1 MKKTGMLYNGK
12 KNKSYISYAAVP
24 IIFVLVQ
31 MFYHIGLLN
40 SYWYQIIQLA
50 CINGIVA
57 MSLNLVNGITGQFSL
72 GQAGFM
78 SVGAYTSAM
87 LTKLVFAA
95 AMENPA
101 ASYLLFFAALVIG
114 ASAAALI
121 GFLIGIPSLRLRGD
135 YLAIITLGFSEIIRV
150 LWRVFP
156 YSGKAKGLNGIQKL
170 STFPIIFVAVI
181 LVMIILRNFTK
192 SRYGRGCIAI
202 RENELA
208 AETMGINTTKAK
220 IKSFVFS
227 AFIAGI
233 GGGLYAHLMMFI
245 NPEMFNQT
253 KSTDMLLYLYA
264 GGVGS
269 YSSALLGALIF
280 TVLPEFLRFMGE
292 WRLVIYAL
300 ILIVIMLT
308 RPKGIFGKHEF
319 GFMRFGER
327 ESIYQKAD
335 NGGLLSAV
343 LGRIRARRTAREG
356 TKQKS

>member
-1 MKKTGMLYNGK
+1 MGKEKAMQLKKEKSYFSYIMIPVLFAAVIVLNKTG
-12 KNKSYISYAAVP
+12 I
-24 IIFVLVQ
+24 
-31 MFYHIGLLN
+31 LN
-40 SYWYQIIQLA
+40 PYWYQILQLA

-57 MSLNLVNGITGQFSL
+57 MSLNLVNGKTGQFSL

-78 SVGAYTSAM
+78 SLGAYTSAM
-87 LTKLVFAA
+87 LTKLVFAS
-95 AMENPA
+95 AMNNVVSTYA
-101 ASYLLFFAALVIG
+101 LYVVALVAGMIV
-114 ASAAALI
+114 AAFI
-121 GFLIGIPSLRLRGD
+121 GFLIGIPSLRLKGD

-156 YSGKAKGLNGIQKL
+156 FSGKAKGLNGIQKL
-170 STFPIIFVAVI
+170 SNFPIIFVVLI
-181 LVMIILRNFTK
+181 IVMILLRNFTN
-192 SRYGRGCIAI
+192 SRYGRGCVAI

-208 AETMGINTTKAK
+208 AETMGIDTTKAK

-227 AFIAGI
+227 AAIAGL

-245 NPEMFNQT
+245 NPEMFSQV

-280 TVLPEFLRFMGE
+280 TALPEFLRFMGE
-292 WRLVIYAL
+292 WRLVLYAL
-300 ILIVIMLT
+300 ILIVIMLN

-319 GFMRFGER
+319 GFMRFGEK

-335 NGGLLSAV
+335 NGGLISGLAAKLTRKEKV
-343 LGRIRARRTAREG
+343 KRVD
-356 TKQKS
+356 

>member
-1 MKKTGMLYNGK
+1 MKKE
-12 KNKSYISYAAVP
+12 KSYISYLAIP
-24 IIFVLVQ
+24 ILFVL
-31 MFYHIGLLN
+31 IILLAKVEIIN
-40 SYWYQIIQLA
+40 PYWYQIIQLS

-57 MSLNLVNGITGQFSL
+57 MSLNLVNGMTGQFSL

-78 SVGAYTSAM
+78 SLGAYTSAM
-87 LTKLVFAA
+87 LTKLVFQPF
-95 AMENPA
+95 MTNTVLV
-101 ASYLLFFAALVIG
+101 YVFYILALVAG
-114 ASAAALI
+114 MVVAAFI
-121 GFLIGIPSLRLRGD
+121 GFLIGIPSLRLKGD

-156 YSGKAKGLNGIQKL
+156 FSGKAKGLNGIQRL
-170 STFPIIFVAVI
+170 SNFPIIFVSVI
-181 LVMIILRNFTK
+181 LVMILLRNFTH
-192 SRYGRGCIAI
+192 SRYGRGCVAI

-227 AFIAGI
+227 AAIAGL

-245 NPEMFNQT
+245 NPEMFSQT
-253 KSTDMLLYLYA
+253 KSTDMLLYVYA

-269 YSSALLGALIF
+269 YSSSLLGALLF
-280 TVLPEFLRFMGE
+280 TMLPEFLRFMGE

-300 ILIVIMLT
+300 ILIVIMLN

-319 GFMRFGER
+319 GFMRYGQK

-335 NGGLLSAV
+335 NGGLISAV
-343 LGRIRARRTAREG
+343 AGKLRKRKEAN
-356 TKQKS
+356 

>member
-1 MKKTGMLYNGK
+1 MKKE
-12 KNKSYISYAAVP
+12 KSYISYLAIPVLFVAVILLAKVE
-24 IIFVLVQ
+24 II
-31 MFYHIGLLN
+31 N
-40 SYWYQIIQLA
+40 AYWYQIIQLS

-57 MSLNLVNGITGQFSL
+57 MSLNLVNGMTGQFSL

-78 SVGAYTSAM
+78 SLGAYTSAM
-87 LTKLVFAA
+87 LTKLMFRPLMTSP
-95 AMENPA
+95 AM
-101 ASYLLFFAALVIG
+101 SYLFYVIALIAGMIVAAF
-114 ASAAALI
+114 I
-121 GFLIGIPSLRLRGD
+121 GFLIGIPSLRLKGD

-156 YSGKAKGLNGIQKL
+156 FSGKAKGLNGIQKL
-170 STFPIIFVAVI
+170 SNFPIIFIVVV
-181 LVMIILRNFTK
+181 LVMFLLRNFTN

-227 AFIAGI
+227 AAIAGL

-245 NPEMFNQT
+245 NPEMFSQT
-253 KSTDMLLYLYA
+253 KSTDMLLYVYA

-300 ILIVIMLT
+300 ILIVIMLN

-319 GFMRFGER
+319 GFMRYGKK

-335 NGGLLSAV
+335 NGGLISVLS
-343 LGRIRARRTAREG
+343 GRLNKRKGA
-356 TKQKS
+356 K

>member
-1 MKKTGMLYNGK
+1 MGMKKE
-12 KNKSYISYAAVP
+12 KSYVSYIMVPVLFAAVL
-24 IIFVLVQ
+24 ILNK
-31 MFYHIGLLN
+31 IGILN
-40 SYWYQIIQLA
+40 PYWYQILQLA

-57 MSLNLVNGITGQFSL
+57 MSLNLVNGKTGQFSL

-78 SVGAYTSAM
+78 SLGAYTSAM
-87 LTKLVFAA
+87 LTKLVFAP
-95 AMENPA
+95 AMGNPVV
-101 ASYLLFFAALVIG
+101 SYLLFFVSLLCGMLVAAF
-114 ASAAALI
+114 I
-121 GFLIGIPSLRLRGD
+121 GFLIGIPSLRLKGD

-156 YSGKAKGLNGIQKL
+156 FSGKAKGLNGIQKL
-170 STFPIIFVAVI
+170 SNFPIIFALVI
-181 LVMIILRNFTK
+181 LIMVLLRNFTN

-227 AFIAGI
+227 AAIAGL

-245 NPEMFNQT
+245 NPEMFSQV

-300 ILIVIMLT
+300 VLIIIMLN

-319 GFMRFGER
+319 GFMRFGEK
-327 ESIYQKAD
+327 ESIHQKAD
-335 NGGLLSAV
+335 NGGLLSVFSRRRKKAEAGSGE
-343 LGRIRARRTAREG
+343 GR
-356 TKQKS
+356 